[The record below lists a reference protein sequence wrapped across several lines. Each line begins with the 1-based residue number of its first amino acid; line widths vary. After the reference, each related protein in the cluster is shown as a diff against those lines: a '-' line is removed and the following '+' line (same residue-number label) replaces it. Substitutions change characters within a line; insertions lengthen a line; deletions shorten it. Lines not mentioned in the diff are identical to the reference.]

1 MAKIP
6 ERPED
11 IFNEFRGDY
20 TALFGDDLLAIIL
33 YGSGARGEYV
43 PKKSDINFLIV
54 LTDNGMEHLGDAM
67 NLVAKWQKRRIP
79 VPLFLT
85 RSTIESSLDAFP
97 LEFFNIRSAYQV
109 IHGEDLLKDLPIK
122 KEDLRLQCERE
133 IKAKLLLLRESYLQ
147 AHGEVRQLRE
157 LINQSL
163 PAFIA
168 IFKALLYLKGQEIP
182 ERHEGVITDSAESF
196 GLDRKLF
203 QTLWHIKRAEE
214 KPGKDEFK
222 RIVWNY
228 ISEIKGLSKQVDQ
241 MDIKIN

>member
-6 ERPED
+6 KRPED
-11 IFNEFRGDY
+11 IFDEFRGDY

-85 RSTIESSLDAFP
+85 KSYIESSLDTFP

-109 IHGEDLLKDLPIK
+109 IHGGEDLLKDLPIK

-133 IKAKLLLLRESYLQ
+133 LKAKLLLLRESYLQ

-157 LINQSL
+157 LVSQSL

-168 IFKALLYLKGQEIP
+168 IFKALLYLKGEEIP
-182 ERHEGVITDSAESF
+182 ERHEAVITDITESF
-196 GLDRKLF
+196 GLDGKLF
-203 QTLWHIKRAEE
+203 QALWHIKRGEE
-214 KPGKDEFK
+214 KPGKDELK

-228 ISEIKGLSKQVDQ
+228 ASEIKGLSRQVDQ
-241 MDIKIN
+241 MDY

>member
-6 ERPED
+6 KRPED
-11 IFNEFRGDY
+11 IFEEIRGDY
-20 TALFGDDLLAIIL
+20 TALLGDDLLAIIL

-54 LTDNGMEHLGDAM
+54 LTENGMEHLGNAI

-85 RSTIESSLDAFP
+85 KTYIESSLDAFP

-109 IHGEDLLKDLPIK
+109 IHGEDILTDLPIK

-133 IKAKLLLLRESYLQ
+133 LKAKLLLLRESYLQ

-157 LINQSL
+157 LVNQSL

-168 IFKALLYLKGQEIP
+168 IFKALLYLKGEEIP
-182 ERHEGVITDSAESF
+182 KRHEAVMTDVTQSF

-203 QTLWHIKRAEE
+203 QALWHIKRAEE
-214 KPGKDEFK
+214 KPGKDELK

-228 ISEIKGLSKQVDQ
+228 ISEIKGLSRQVDQ
-241 MDIKIN
+241 MDS